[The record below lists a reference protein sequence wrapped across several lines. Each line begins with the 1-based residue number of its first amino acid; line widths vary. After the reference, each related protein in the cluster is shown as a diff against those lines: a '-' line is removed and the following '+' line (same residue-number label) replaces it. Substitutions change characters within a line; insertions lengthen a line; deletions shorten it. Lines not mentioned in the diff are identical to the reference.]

1 MYIWKE
7 RDSKNAIITD
17 SLDNIHHAYPTDG
30 VSYIGGYDISEY
42 ITASGISDNETVK
55 FNKRNVITLTVK
67 KREGGLSSGL
77 LGDSLGVNFNVT
89 NLTPIPGTKMIM
101 GRNGNVYLTGNK
113 LLNIRIGNTYSF
125 VLGKKLSYDFIL
137 PLAFKFNF
145 EGINTDFDEEPIC
158 DGIVDFN
165 FVYDEATNTVRT
177 PKESDFNGTTL
188 IYKVY
193 CEPEGDNIYRFYID
207 YRTISNIEKE

>member
-17 SLDNIHHAYPTDG
+17 SLDNIHDAHLTDG
-30 VSYIGGYDISEY
+30 ISYIDSYDISEY

-55 FNKRNVITLTVK
+55 FNKRNVITLTIK
-67 KREGGLSSGL
+67 KRGGGLSSGL
-77 LGDSLGVNFNVT
+77 LGDPLGGGFAVT

-165 FVYDEATNTVRT
+165 FVYDSATNTVRNV
-177 PKESDFNGTTL
+177 KETDFDGSTDIWNIACEEYDNVYSFP
-188 IYKVY
+188 IYSRKIY
-193 CEPEGDNIYRFYID
+193 SGDFE
-207 YRTISNIEKE
+207 S